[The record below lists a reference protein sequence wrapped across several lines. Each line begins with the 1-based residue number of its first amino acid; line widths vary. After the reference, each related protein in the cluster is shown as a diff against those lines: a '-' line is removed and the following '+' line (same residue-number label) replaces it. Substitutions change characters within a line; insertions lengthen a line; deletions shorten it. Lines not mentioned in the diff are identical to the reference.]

1 MVSSR
6 ALLAAFFAPVLILIG
21 VAVGVWI
28 APRFDSIWVPDR
40 FVADRMAECALTV
53 RLYEEA
59 VEIDSAKLKRLLAG
73 DMVQCRHLVDTYPHR
88 IAERDFDVA
97 ARINATAP
105 DTIAQR

>member
-6 ALLAAFFAPVLILIG
+6 ALLAAFAAPVLILVG
-21 VAVGVWI
+21 VAVGIWI
-28 APRFDSIWVPDR
+28 SPRFDSLWVPER
-40 FVADRMAECALTV
+40 FVADRMAECSLTV

-59 VEIDSAKLKRLLAG
+59 VGTDNAKLQRLLAG
-73 DMVQCRHLVDTYPHR
+73 DMVQCRHLVDTYPHK